1 MKKLIIAAS
10 CALAMASGVA
20 QAQESSSVAEGTE
33 PRHLRIAF
41 DVPYEPFEYK
51 DENGELT
58 GFEVELAD
66 AMCEQMNASCQFVIQ
81 AWDGMIP
88 GLLAR
93 KFDLIMS
100 SMSITP
106 ERAERVLFSEP
117 YYNTPGGWFGPESFD
132 TDVTDMEAMEG
143 KTVGVQ
149 RGTTMDTYVTEEMG
163 GVVNIKRYTTADDMV
178 LDLEGQRLDVVFVDY
193 PVGEQ
198 TVLNKEGFKEVAEPV
213 KLGEGVGVAMRKR
226 DAEIAREVNEALRIL
241 KENGTYDAIMEKYF
255 AYDIKM

>member
-1 MKKLIIAAS
+1 MKKLIVAAS
-10 CALAMASGVA
+10 CALAMVAGTA
-20 QAQESSSVAEGTE
+20 QAQD
-33 PRHLRIAF
+33 RNLRIAF
-41 DVPYEPFEYK
+41 DIPYEPFEYR

-58 GFEVELAD
+58 GFEVELAT
-66 AMCEQMNASCQFVIQ
+66 AMCEELNANCEFVIQ

-117 YYNTPGGWFGPESFD
+117 YYITPGGWFGPESFN
-132 TDVTDMEAMEG
+132 TDVTDMEAMKG
-143 KTVGVQ
+143 KNIGVQ
-149 RGTTMDTYVTEEMG
+149 RGTTMDTYVTENMG
-163 GVVNIKRYTTADDMV
+163 GVVSIKRYTTAEDMV
-178 LDLEGQRLDVVFVDY
+178 LDLEGQRLDAVFVDY

-198 TVLNKEGFKEVAEPV
+198 TILNREGYKEVGESV

-226 DAEIAREVNEALRIL
+226 DTQLAEDINAALRKL
-241 KENGTYDAIMEKYF
+241 KEDGTYDAIMEKYF
-255 AYDIKM
+255 SYDIKI

>member
-1 MKKLIIAAS
+1 MKNFIVAAS
-10 CALAMASGVA
+10 CALAMMAG
-20 QAQESSSVAEGTE
+20 SVHAKEWKE
-33 PRHLRIAF
+33 IRIAF

-51 DENGELT
+51 TPDGELT
-58 GFEVELAD
+58 GFEVELAK
-66 AMCEQMNASCQFVIQ
+66 AMCEELKADCEFVIQ

-93 KFDLIMS
+93 KFDAIMS

-117 YYNTPGGWFGPESFD
+117 YYNTPGGWFARDGFN

-149 RGTTMDTYVTEEMG
+149 RGTTMDTHVTANMG
-163 GVVNIKRYTTADDMV
+163 GIVTIKRYTTADDMV

-198 TVLNKEGFKEVAEPV
+198 TILSKDGFKEVGEPV

-226 DAEIAREVNEALRIL
+226 DQELANKVNAALRKL
-241 KENGTYDAIMEKYF
+241 KKDGTYDEIMNKYF
-255 AYDIKM
+255 SYDIKM

>member
-1 MKKLIIAAS
+1 MKKLIVVASALLAALTLV
-10 CALAMASGVA
+10 AGAA
-20 QAQESSSVAEGTE
+20 QAQD
-33 PRHLRIAF
+33 RNLRIAF

-58 GFEVELAD
+58 GFEVELAE
-66 AMCEQMNASCQFVIQ
+66 AMCEEMNANCEFVIQ

-106 ERAERVLFSEP
+106 ERAERVLFSDP
-117 YYNTPGGWFGPESFD
+117 YYNTPGGWFARNDFD
-132 TDVTDMEAMEG
+132 TDVTDMDAMDG
-143 KTVGVQ
+143 LTVGVQ
-149 RGTTMDTYVTEEMG
+149 RGTTMDTYVTENMDG
-163 GVVNIKRYTTADDMV
+163 IVTINRYTTADDMV
-178 LDLEGQRLDVVFVDY
+178 LDLEGQRLDAVFVDF

-198 TVLNKEGFKEVAEPV
+198 TILTKDGFKEVGEQV

-226 DAEIAREVNEALRIL
+226 DADLGEEVNAALATL
-241 KENGTYDAIMEKYF
+241 KENGTYDTIMDKYF

>member
-1 MKKLIIAAS
+1 MKKLMIAAS
-10 CALAMASGVA
+10 CALAMLASGA
-20 QAQESSSVAEGTE
+20 QAEE
-33 PRHLRIAF
+33 RNLRIAF

-51 DENGELT
+51 DENGNLT
-58 GFEVELAD
+58 GFEVDLAT
-66 AMCEQMNASCQFVIQ
+66 AMCEEMKADCEFVIQ

-100 SMSITP
+100 SMSITA

-117 YYNTPGGWFGPESFD
+117 YYNTPGGWFGPEGFKA
-132 TDVTDMEAMEG
+132 DVTDMDSMKG

-149 RGTTMDTYVTEEMG
+149 RGTTMDTFVTEEMANI
-163 GVVNIKRYTTADDMV
+163 VTIKRYTTADDMV
-178 LDLEGQRLDVVFVDY
+178 LDLEGQRLDAVFVDY

-198 TVLNKEGFKEVAEPV
+198 TVLTKDGFKEIGKPV

-226 DAEIAREVNEALRIL
+226 DKDIADEVNAALRKL
-241 KENGTYDAIMEKYF
+241 KEDGTYDAIMKKYF
-255 AYDIKM
+255 AYDVKV

>member
-1 MKKLIIAAS
+1 MKKLIVAAS
-10 CALAMASGVA
+10 CALAMIAGTA
-20 QAQESSSVAEGTE
+20 QAQD
-33 PRHLRIAF
+33 RNLRIAF
-41 DVPYEPFEYK
+41 DIPYEPFEYR

-58 GFEVELAD
+58 GFEVELAT
-66 AMCEQMNASCQFVIQ
+66 AMCEELNANCEFVIQ

-117 YYNTPGGWFGPESFD
+117 YYITPGGWFGPDSFN
-132 TDVTDMEAMEG
+132 TDVTDMDAMKG

-149 RGTTMDTYVTEEMG
+149 RGTTMDTYVTENMG
-163 GVVNIKRYTTADDMV
+163 GVVSIKRYTTAEDMV
-178 LDLEGQRLDVVFVDY
+178 LDLEGQRLDAVFVDY

-198 TVLNKEGFKEVAEPV
+198 TILNREGYKEVGESV
-213 KLGEGVGVAMRKR
+213 KLGDGVGVAMRKR
-226 DAEIAREVNEALRIL
+226 DTQLAEDINAALKKL
-241 KENGTYDAIMEKYF
+241 KEDGTYDAIMEKYF
-255 AYDIKM
+255 SYDIKI

>member
-1 MKKLIIAAS
+1 MKKLIVAAS
-10 CALAMASGVA
+10 VALSMMAGVA
-20 QAQESSSVAEGTE
+20 QAQE
-33 PRHLRIAF
+33 RDLRIAF
-41 DVPYEPFEYK
+41 DVPYAPFEYK
-51 DENGELT
+51 DDDGELT
-58 GFEVELAD
+58 GFEVELAE
-66 AMCEQMNASCQFVIQ
+66 AMCEEMNANCEFVIQ

-117 YYNTPGGWFGPESFD
+117 YYNTPGGWFAREGFD
-132 TDVTDMEAMEG
+132 TDVTDMDAMEG

-149 RGTTMDTYVTEEMG
+149 RGTTMDTHVTEEMG
-163 GVVNIKRYTTADDMV
+163 GIVNIKRYTTADDMV

-198 TVLNKEGFKEVAEPV
+198 TILSKEGFKEVGEPV
-213 KLGEGVGVAMRKR
+213 KLGQGVGVAMRKR
-226 DAEIAREVNEALRIL
+226 DEDLAEEVNAALATL
-241 KENGTYDAIMEKYF
+241 KEDGTYDAIMEKYF

>member
-1 MKKLIIAAS
+1 MKKLIVAAS
-10 CALAMASGVA
+10 CALALAAGTV
-20 QAQESSSVAEGTE
+20 QAKDWKEI
-33 PRHLRIAF
+33 RIAF

-58 GFEVELAD
+58 GFEVELAE
-66 AMCEQMNASCQFVIQ
+66 AMCAEMEANCEFVIQ

-93 KFDLIMS
+93 KFDAIMS

-117 YYNTPGGWFGPESFD
+117 YYNTPGGWFARDGFD
-132 TDVTDMEAMEG
+132 TDVTDMDAMKG
-143 KTVGVQ
+143 KVVGVQ
-149 RGTTMDTYVTEEMG
+149 RGTTMDTFVTDTMG
-163 GVVNIKRYTTADDMV
+163 GNVTIKRYTTADDMV

-198 TVLNKEGFKEVAEPV
+198 TILSKEGFKEVGEPV
-213 KLGEGVGVAMRKR
+213 KLGEGVGVAMRQR
-226 DAEIAREVNEALRIL
+226 DRDLAGKINAALRKL
-241 KENGTYDAIMEKYF
+241 KNDGTYDAIMTKYF
-255 AYDIKM
+255 SYDIKM

>member
-1 MKKLIIAAS
+1 MKKLIVAAS
-10 CALAMASGVA
+10 CALALIAGGAS
-20 QAQESSSVAEGTE
+20 AQEQN
-33 PRHLRIAF
+33 LRIAF

-51 DENGELT
+51 DENGKLT
-58 GFEVELAD
+58 GFEVELAE
-66 AMCEQMNASCQFVIQ
+66 AMCKEMDANCDFVIQ

-117 YYNTPGGWFGPESFD
+117 YYNTPGGWFARDGFS
-132 TDVTDMEAMEG
+132 TDVTDMDAMKG
-143 KTVGVQ
+143 KVVGVQ
-149 RGTTMDTYVTEEMG
+149 RGTTMDTYVTENMG
-163 GVVNIKRYTTADDMV
+163 GIVTIKRYTTADDMV
-178 LDLEGQRLDVVFVDY
+178 LDLEGERLDVVFVDY

-198 TVLNKEGFKEVAEPV
+198 TILSKDGFKEVSEPV

-226 DAEIAREVNEALRIL
+226 DKELAEEVNAALATL
-241 KENGTYDAIMEKYF
+241 KENGTYDKIMKKYF
-255 AYDIKM
+255 KYDIKM

>member
-1 MKKLIIAAS
+1 MKKLIVAAS
-10 CALAMASGVA
+10 CALALAAGTV
-20 QAQESSSVAEGTE
+20 QAKDWKEI
-33 PRHLRIAF
+33 RIAF

-58 GFEVELAD
+58 GFEVELAE
-66 AMCEQMNASCQFVIQ
+66 AMCAEMEANCEFVIQ

-93 KFDLIMS
+93 KFDAIMS

-117 YYNTPGGWFGPESFD
+117 YYNTPGGWFAPESFN
-132 TDVTDMEAMEG
+132 TDVTDMEAMKG
-143 KTVGVQ
+143 KVVGVQ
-149 RGTTMDTYVTEEMG
+149 RGTTMDTFVTNEMG
-163 GVVNIKRYTTADDMV
+163 GTVTIKRYTTADDMV

-198 TVLNKEGFKEVAEPV
+198 TVLSKDGFKEVGEPV

-226 DAEIAREVNEALRIL
+226 DTDLAEQVNATLEKL
-241 KENGTYDAIMEKYF
+241 KNDGTYDAIMQKYF
-255 AYDIKM
+255 SYDIKM

>member
-1 MKKLIIAAS
+1 MKKLFVAAS
-10 CALAMASGVA
+10 CALALAAGTV
-20 QAQESSSVAEGTE
+20 QAKDWKDI
-33 PRHLRIAF
+33 RIAF

-58 GFEVELAD
+58 GFEVELAE
-66 AMCEQMNASCQFVIQ
+66 AMCAEMKANCEFVIQ

-93 KFDLIMS
+93 KFDAIMS

-117 YYNTPGGWFGPESFD
+117 YYNTPGGWFARDGFD
-132 TDVTDMEAMEG
+132 TDVTDMEAMKG
-143 KTVGVQ
+143 KVVGVQ
-149 RGTTMDTYVTEEMG
+149 RGTTMDTFVTDTMG
-163 GVVNIKRYTTADDMV
+163 GNVTIKRYTTADDMV

-198 TVLNKEGFKEVAEPV
+198 TILSKDGFKEVGEPV
-213 KLGEGVGVAMRKR
+213 KLGEGVGVAMRQR
-226 DAEIAREVNEALRIL
+226 DKDLAAKVNATL
-241 KENGTYDAIMEKYF
+241 KKLKNDGTYDAIMQKYF
-255 AYDIKM
+255 SYDIKM

>member
-1 MKKLIIAAS
+1 MKKLIVAAS
-10 CALAMASGVA
+10 CALAMTMAAGVA
-20 QAQESSSVAEGTE
+20 QAQD
-33 PRHLRIAF
+33 RNLRIAF

-51 DENGELT
+51 DDNGELT

-66 AMCEQMNASCQFVIQ
+66 AMCEEMNANCDFVIQ

-117 YYNTPGGWFGPESFD
+117 YYNTPGGWFGPEGFD

-149 RGTTMDTYVTEEMG
+149 RGTTMDTYVTQEMG
-163 GVVNIKRYTTADDMV
+163 GVVNIKRYTTAEDMV

-198 TVLNKEGFKEVAEPV
+198 TVLSKDGFKEVAEQV

-226 DAEIAREVNEALRIL
+226 DADLAEEVNSALRTL
-241 KENGTYDAIMEKYF
+241 KEDGTYDTIMEKYF
-255 AYDIKM
+255 EYDIKM

>member
-1 MKKLIIAAS
+1 MKKLIVAAS
-10 CALAMASGVA
+10 CALAMMTGTA
-20 QAQESSSVAEGTE
+20 QAQD
-33 PRHLRIAF
+33 LRIAF
-41 DVPYEPFEYK
+41 DVPYEPFEYR
-51 DENGELT
+51 DDNGELT
-58 GFEVELAD
+58 GFEVELAT
-66 AMCEQMNASCQFVIQ
+66 AMCEELQANCEFVIQ

-117 YYNTPGGWFGPESFD
+117 YYITPGGWFGPESFN
-132 TDVTDMEAMEG
+132 TDVTDMDAMKD

-149 RGTTMDTYVTEEMG
+149 RGTTMDTYVTENMG
-163 GVVNIKRYTTADDMV
+163 GVVNIKRYTTAEDMV

-198 TVLNKEGFKEVAEPV
+198 TVLNKEGYKEVGEPV

-226 DAEIAREVNEALRIL
+226 DAKLAEDVNAALKKL
-241 KENGTYDAIMEKYF
+241 KEDGTYDTIMQKYF
-255 AYDIKM
+255 NYDIKI

>member
-1 MKKLIIAAS
+1 MKKLMIAAS
-10 CALAMASGVA
+10 CALAMFASGA
-20 QAQESSSVAEGTE
+20 QAEERT
-33 PRHLRIAF
+33 LRIAF

-58 GFEVELAD
+58 GFEVDLAT
-66 AMCEQMNASCQFVIQ
+66 AMCEEMKADCKFVIQ

-100 SMSITP
+100 SMSITA

-117 YYNTPGGWFGPESFD
+117 YYNTPGGWFGPNSFD
-132 TDVTDMEAMEG
+132 TDVTDMDAMKG

-149 RGTTMDTYVTEEMG
+149 RGTTMDTFVTEAMT
-163 GVVNIKRYTTADDMV
+163 GVVTIKRYTTADDMV
-178 LDLEGQRLDVVFVDY
+178 LDLEGQRLDAVFVDY

-198 TVLNKEGFKEVAEPV
+198 TVLTKDGFKEIGEQV
-213 KLGEGVGVAMRKR
+213 KLGQGVGVAMRKR
-226 DAEIAREVNEALRIL
+226 DKAVAEEVNAALRKL
-241 KENGTYDAIMEKYF
+241 KEDGTYDAIMKKYF
-255 AYDIKM
+255 AYDVKA

>member
-1 MKKLIIAAS
+1 MKKLIVAAS
-10 CALAMASGVA
+10 CALAMMTGTA
-20 QAQESSSVAEGTE
+20 QAQD
-33 PRHLRIAF
+33 LRIAF
-41 DVPYEPFEYK
+41 DIPYEPFEYR
-51 DENGELT
+51 DDNGELT
-58 GFEVELAD
+58 GFEVELAT
-66 AMCEQMNASCQFVIQ
+66 AMCEELQANCEFVIQ

-117 YYNTPGGWFGPESFD
+117 YYITPGGWFGPESFN
-132 TDVTDMEAMEG
+132 TDVTDMDAMKD

-149 RGTTMDTYVTEEMG
+149 RGTTMDTYVTENMG
-163 GVVNIKRYTTADDMV
+163 GVVNIKRYTTAEDMV

-198 TVLNKEGFKEVAEPV
+198 TVLNKEGYKEVGEPV

-226 DAEIAREVNEALRIL
+226 DAKLADDVNAALKKL
-241 KENGTYDAIMEKYF
+241 KEDGTYDTIMQKYF
-255 AYDIKM
+255 NYDIKI

>member
-1 MKKLIIAAS
+1 MRKLIVAAS
-10 CALAMASGVA
+10 VALAMMAGVA
-20 QAQESSSVAEGTE
+20 HAQE
-33 PRHLRIAF
+33 RNLRIAF

-58 GFEVELAD
+58 GFEVELAE
-66 AMCEQMNASCQFVIQ
+66 AMCEEMKANCEFVIQ

-88 GLLAR
+88 GLMAR

-106 ERAERVLFSEP
+106 ERAERVLFSDP
-117 YYNTPGGWFGPESFD
+117 YYNTPGGWFGPEDFD

-149 RGTTMDTYVTEEMG
+149 RGTTMDTHVTEEMG
-163 GVVNIKRYTTADDMV
+163 GVVSIKRYTTADDMV

-198 TVLNKEGFKEVAEPV
+198 TVLSKDGFKEVGEPV

-226 DAEIAREVNEALRIL
+226 DKELAEEVNAALATL
-241 KENGTYDAIMEKYF
+241 KEDGTYDTIMNKYF
-255 AYDIKM
+255 EYDIKM

>member
-1 MKKLIIAAS
+1 MKKLIVAAS
-10 CALAMASGVA
+10 CALAMMTGTA
-20 QAQESSSVAEGTE
+20 QAQD
-33 PRHLRIAF
+33 LRIAF
-41 DVPYEPFEYK
+41 DIPYEPFEYR
-51 DENGELT
+51 DDNGELT
-58 GFEVELAD
+58 GFEVELAT
-66 AMCEQMNASCQFVIQ
+66 AMCEELQANCEFVIQ

-117 YYNTPGGWFGPESFD
+117 YYITPSGWFGPESFN
-132 TDVTDMEAMEG
+132 TDVTDMDAMKD

-149 RGTTMDTYVTEEMG
+149 RGTTMDTYVTENMG
-163 GVVNIKRYTTADDMV
+163 GVVNIKRYTTAEDMV

-198 TVLNKEGFKEVAEPV
+198 TVLNKEGYKEVGEPV

-226 DAEIAREVNEALRIL
+226 DAKLADDVNAALKKL
-241 KENGTYDAIMEKYF
+241 KEDGTYDTIMQKYF
-255 AYDIKM
+255 NYDIKI